1 MGSQLNLPVWSSLL
15 ALGSVVLFFVGLA
28 LDVDTVISLF
38 HERNYVY
45 MGVSIALL
53 LISSIIL
60 QVISFIWYSEPD
72 KNLETTVETFVNNNG
87 FIGMLHILQLGIL
100 LRLAGVAEINI
111 RNIRQKERF
120 QKGEVVFQNHEISM
134 LNLFKKCMGSA
145 PQVILKIVRTVQEQD
160 PEPFTVFK
168 IAASLAFISFSV
180 LFNQDVCRIT
190 LKERKKKIPSAV
202 FFLWNLFVIP
212 LRVVAVALF
221 ASVLPFYNL
230 VHFFFVWFL
239 LFLWA
244 WRQKTDLMEDKRG
257 EVLYRIILGVIW
269 YFNCFCGT
277 NGVTKVKR
285 NIYDVFMLLDTMLL
299 LGLWFWRRSVE
310 SARLN
315 PLIVNPLVLLGVL
328 AALYFTGFLLKQL
341 YYWKFHPK
349 CPCFRFEVEDQ
360 TPQAPLQR
368 SPATMVDSVEP
379 ESVTPETITELQRVT
394 SAEKRMRKMALNF
407 YG

>member
-1 MGSQLNLPVWSSLL
+1 VEEPSLVCWLYDLL

-87 FIGMLHILQLGIL
+87 FIGMLHILQLG
-100 LRLAGVAEINI
+100 VAEINI

-145 PQVILKIVRTVQEQD
+145 PQVILKIDVLLN
-160 PEPFTVFK
+160 PHCPHFFFSVFK

-180 LFNQDVCRIT
+180 LFNQNVCRIT

-244 WRQKTDLMEDKRG
+244 WRQKMDLMEDKRG

-349 CPCFRFEVEDQ
+349 CPS
-360 TPQAPLQR
+360 PLQR

-379 ESVTPETITELQRVT
+379 ESVTPETITELQPRVT